1 MLFISLILFGWVAGI
16 STPAL
21 YFWVNSA
28 LNSLLNKRLQD
39 LSINEILTPWITII
53 VWGCSASILVFQNK
67 RYVFK
72 LSHKIRDMIINKV
85 LLEEPESFKTE
96 GKFLSW
102 FLNDAQTIRAGAT
115 TIPHIFTYASMT
127 ISIALLAVYV
137 NWLTGILMLVGC
149 IFLVLLSS
157 SLKEILANV
166 GLKVSEIKREKT
178 AKISNLLQGQEV
190 FVLSQKLH
198 KFKKLVFQ
206 NLTIYKQV
214 HLKARKIEFFLSAIS
229 EGVALLMRVFLILIA
244 GWLVYLN
251 YLPIAGFLSFFF
263 FFQPLYLYL
272 SSFITSF
279 VSVFTSTKLLKLF
292 EVSHT
297 KDTLTLAP
305 FEKIELQ
312 NVSLSYEPTIKLLEN
327 VNFRFEAGK
336 KYAIIGG
343 SGVGKSSL
351 AKLILRSLTAK
362 KGQIF
367 YNDKEYSQIDSSA
380 LLEHICFVPAN
391 FGVFPATL
399 RENLTL
405 FNNNIEDKTLLFY
418 LEQLNLQHLKLDQ
431 IIEDDTIS
439 KGEAQRIA
447 LVRALSQNKN
457 VFVFDEAFSNLDSH
471 NKVQAEQLFLNDP
484 TKTVINITHHISSTN
499 SYDEIINL
507 GEEK

>member
-1 MLFISLILFGWVAGI
+1 M
-16 STPAL
+16 
-21 YFWVNSA
+21 
-28 LNSLLNKRLQD
+28 
-39 LSINEILTPWITII
+39 
-53 VWGCSASILVFQNK
+53 
-67 RYVFK
+67 
-72 LSHKIRDMIINKV
+72 
-85 LLEEPESFKTE
+85 
-96 GKFLSW
+96 
-102 FLNDAQTIRAGAT
+102 
-115 TIPHIFTYASMT
+115 
-127 ISIALLAVYV
+127 
-137 NWLTGILMLVGC
+137 
-149 IFLVLLSS
+149 
-157 SLKEILANV
+157 
-166 GLKVSEIKREKT
+166 
-178 AKISNLLQGQEV
+178 
-190 FVLSQKLH
+190 
-198 KFKKLVFQ
+198 
-206 NLTIYKQV
+206 
-214 HLKARKIEFFLSAIS
+214 
-229 EGVALLMRVFLILIA
+229 
-244 GWLVYLN
+244 YLN

-367 YNDKEYSQIDSSA
+367 YNDKEYSQIDSSV
-380 LLEHICFVPAN
+380 LLEHICFVPTD

-405 FNNNIEDKTLLFY
+405 FNNNIEDKTLLLY

-431 IIEDDTIS
+431 MIEDDTIS

-447 LVRALSQNKN
+447 LVRALSQGKN

-484 TKTVINITHHISSTN
+484 TKTVINITHHISGTN